1 MKNGLTDGICSSL
14 TELTLIIILNLQDR
28 QSKMSRRKKKKKLQK
43 HCMYLCMNA
52 YLVSFGNIDFCGFKV
67 PQLISGYVKKMPM
80 FSNLSIRN
88 IEKQFKKGLLIF
100 YCKNRKRCI
109 IWEHKL
115 QLLKAEDLTEDLINL
130 VVEMYKLRLTVLKA
144 FVEELF
150 SFEDSGYIE
159 VMCHDLGLSEKE
171 TDNVIKKINSG
182 LNLK

>member
-1 MKNGLTDGICSSL
+1 MSS
-14 TELTLIIILNLQDR
+14 
-28 QSKMSRRKKKKKLQK
+28 RKKKKKVQK

-52 YLVSFGNIDFCGFKV
+52 YLVSFSNIDFCGFKV

-130 VVEMYKLRLTVLKA
+130 VVEMYKLRLTVLKD

-150 SFEDSGYIE
+150 SFEDAGYVE
-159 VMCHDLGLSEKE
+159 VMCHDLGLSERKSDE
-171 TDNVIKKINSG
+171 VIGKIES
-182 LNLK
+182 NLAISK

>member
-1 MKNGLTDGICSSL
+1 M
-14 TELTLIIILNLQDR
+14 
-28 QSKMSRRKKKKKLQK
+28 SKQKKKKKTQK
-43 HCMYLCMNA
+43 LCMYLYMNA
-52 YLVSFGNIDFCGFKV
+52 YLVSFGNIDFSGFKV

-115 QLLKAEDLTEDLINL
+115 QLLKTENLTEDLINL

-159 VMCHDLGLSEKE
+159 VMCHDLRLSEKE
-171 TDNVIKKINSG
+171 TDNVIKRINSD

>member
-1 MKNGLTDGICSSL
+1 
-14 TELTLIIILNLQDR
+14 
-28 QSKMSRRKKKKKLQK
+28 MSRRKKKKKVQK

-52 YLVSFGNIDFCGFKV
+52 YLVSFGNVDFCGFKV
-67 PQLISGYVKKMPM
+67 PQLISRYVKKMPM

-130 VVEMYKLRLTVLKA
+130 VVEMYKLRLTVLKV

-150 SFEDSGYIE
+150 SFKDVGYIE
-159 VMCHDLGLSEKE
+159 VMSHDLGLSEKE
-171 TDNVIKKINSG
+171 IDNVIKRINSDLISNNQLS
-182 LNLK
+182 LNDNKRY

>member
-1 MKNGLTDGICSSL
+1 
-14 TELTLIIILNLQDR
+14 
-28 QSKMSRRKKKKKLQK
+28 
-43 HCMYLCMNA
+43 MYLCMNA
-52 YLVSFGNIDFCGFKV
+52 YLVSFGNIGFCGFKV

-115 QLLKAEDLTEDLINL
+115 QLLKTENLTEDLINL
-130 VVEMYKLRLTVLKA
+130 VVEMYKLRLTVLKD

-150 SFEDSGYIE
+150 SFEDTAL
-159 VMCHDLGLSEKE
+159 HDLLFFNPEPLCFASSSFGFLVDPSHLSCSVSVDLGSAASASFK
-171 TDNVIKKINSG
+171 NSLEMQVFG
-182 LNLK
+182 PPPQTY

>member
-1 MKNGLTDGICSSL
+1 
-14 TELTLIIILNLQDR
+14 
-28 QSKMSRRKKKKKLQK
+28 MSRRKKKKKVQK

-115 QLLKAEDLTEDLINL
+115 QLLKAENLTEDLINL

-150 SFEDSGYIE
+150 SFEDVGYIE
-159 VMCHDLGLSEKE
+159 VMSHDLGLPEKE
-171 TDNVIKKINSG
+171 IDNVIKRINSD

>member
-1 MKNGLTDGICSSL
+1 
-14 TELTLIIILNLQDR
+14 
-28 QSKMSRRKKKKKLQK
+28 
-43 HCMYLCMNA
+43 MNA

-115 QLLKAEDLTEDLINL
+115 QLLKAEALTEDLINL
-130 VVEMYKLRLTVLKA
+130 VVEIYKLRLTVLKD

-171 TDNVIKKINSG
+171 TDNVLRRIESD

>member
-1 MKNGLTDGICSSL
+1 M
-14 TELTLIIILNLQDR
+14 
-28 QSKMSRRKKKKKLQK
+28 SKQEKKKKTQKL
-43 HCMYLCMNA
+43 CMYLCMNA
-52 YLVSFGNIDFCGFKV
+52 YLVSFGNIDFSGFKV
-67 PQLISGYVKKMPM
+67 PQLISEYVKKMPM

-130 VVEMYKLRLTVLKA
+130 VVEMYKLRLNVLKD

-150 SFEDSGYIE
+150 SFEDTGYIE

-171 TDNVIKKINSG
+171 TDNVIKRINSG
-182 LNLK
+182 LNFK

>member
-1 MKNGLTDGICSSL
+1 
-14 TELTLIIILNLQDR
+14 
-28 QSKMSRRKKKKKLQK
+28 
-43 HCMYLCMNA
+43 
-52 YLVSFGNIDFCGFKV
+52 
-67 PQLISGYVKKMPM
+67 MPM

-130 VVEMYKLRLTVLKA
+130 VVEMYKLRLTVLKD

-150 SFEDSGYIE
+150 SFEDTGYIE

-171 TDNVIKKINSG
+171 TDNVIKRINSG
-182 LNLK
+182 LNFK

>member
-1 MKNGLTDGICSSL
+1 M
-14 TELTLIIILNLQDR
+14 
-28 QSKMSRRKKKKKLQK
+28 SKQKKKKKTQK
-43 HCMYLCMNA
+43 LCMYLCMNA
-52 YLVSFGNIDFCGFKV
+52 YLVSFGNIDFSGFKV

-130 VVEMYKLRLTVLKA
+130 VVEMYKLRLTVLKD

-150 SFEDSGYIE
+150 GFEDVGYIE
-159 VMCHDLGLSEKE
+159 VMSHDLGLSEKE
-171 TDNVIKKINSG
+171 IDNVIKRINSG
-182 LNLK
+182 LNFK

>member
-1 MKNGLTDGICSSL
+1 M
-14 TELTLIIILNLQDR
+14 
-28 QSKMSRRKKKKKLQK
+28 SKQKKKKKAQK
-43 HCMYLCMNA
+43 LCMYLCMNA

-115 QLLKAEDLTEDLINL
+115 QLLKAEALTEDLINL
-130 VVEMYKLRLTVLKA
+130 VVEIYKLRLTVLKD

-171 TDNVIKKINSG
+171 TDNVLRRIESD